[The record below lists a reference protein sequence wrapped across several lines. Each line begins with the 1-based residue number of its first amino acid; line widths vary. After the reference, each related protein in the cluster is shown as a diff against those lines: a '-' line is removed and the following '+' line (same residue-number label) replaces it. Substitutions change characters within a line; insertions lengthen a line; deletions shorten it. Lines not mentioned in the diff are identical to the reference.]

1 MASKEAIRLRLE
13 TKKKALEA
21 ANAAYIALLS
31 GQVKSY
37 AIGSRTL
44 TRFDLPQIEDTI
56 ARLEKEI
63 DELEAALLNGGKRRK
78 AVGVIPR
85 DW

>member
-37 AIGSRTL
+37 RVKFL
-44 TRFDLPQIEDTI
+44 EPI
-56 ARLEKEI
+56 A
-63 DELEAALLNGGKRRK
+63 
-78 AVGVIPR
+78 
-85 DW
+85 